1 MENNQKPI
9 RNDKLLEAIKNMQ
22 ENNSDENVN
31 RMIDCVMEANFITP
45 GNVSRPKNIAKNSG
59 GNTVMQQ
66 QTQIQFQ
73 LIENQKGEKFFP
85 AFTDQEEKAKW
96 EQAKGKNDVI
106 MTFDS
111 YYQVLSE
118 EQCNVMGFVINPFG
132 RSVAFPKPMVMSLK
146 QQKDERDKQQG
157 LKQQSIGKD
166 EKVHIGDPAPAKS

>member
-85 AFTDQEEKAKW
+85 AETVILALGVKPLWEEVDALSSFAG
-96 EQAKGKNDVI
+96 EFYQAGDCRKPRSI
-106 MTFDS
+106 MDATGEAWTMAN
-111 YYQVLSE
+111 L
-118 EQCNVMGFVINPFG
+118 IG
-132 RSVAFPKPMVMSLK
+132 RY
-146 QQKDERDKQQG
+146 
-157 LKQQSIGKD
+157 
-166 EKVHIGDPAPAKS
+166 